1 MQVIAV
7 VLRLILSPEEK
18 MNRELRESKYQWD
31 ASDYA
36 DHSTVQQKWAKEL
49 LGKLNLT
56 GNESLLDIGCGDGKV
71 TAEIASYLKD
81 GNVVGIDNSE
91 EMISLAKNKFPSIT
105 YPNLSFIKQ
114 DARSL
119 SFCQEFD
126 VVFSN
131 AVLHWVLDHRP
142 VLKGI
147 YQALKPNGWV
157 VVQMGGKGNAS
168 QVVEVVNEIMEKDAW
183 KGHFEYFS
191 FPYGFYSP
199 EEYEPWLIEAGFGI
213 VSLEL
218 KPKNMVHENKDK
230 FKGWFRTTWL
240 PYLHRIPLKLQ
251 ENFID
256 IVTDKFLAR
265 YPQDQEGK
273 INTKMQRLEFVATK

>member
-1 MQVIAV
+1 M
-7 VLRLILSPEEK
+7 K
-18 MNRELRESKYQWD
+18 RELRESKYQWD

-36 DHSTVQQKWAKEL
+36 NHSTVQQKWAKEL
-49 LGKLNLT
+49 IDKLNLT

-71 TAEIASYLKD
+71 TAEIASYLKV
-81 GNVVGIDNSE
+81 GNVVGIDNSD
-91 EMISLAKNKFPSIT
+91 EMISLAKNKFPSIK

-119 SFCQEFD
+119 SFSQEFD

-147 YQALKPNGWV
+147 YQALKLNGWV
-157 VVQMGGKGNAS
+157 IVQMGGKGNAF
-168 QVVEVVNEIMEKDAW
+168 QVVEVVNEIMKKDAW
-183 KGHFEYFS
+183 KGYFENFS

-199 EEYEPWLIEAGFGI
+199 EEYEPWLKETGFGI
-213 VSLEL
+213 ISLEL
-218 KPKNMVHENKDK
+218 KPKNMVHENKEK

-240 PYLHRIPLKLQ
+240 PYLHRIPLKSR

-256 IVTDKFLAR
+256 VVTEKYLAR
-265 YPQDQEGK
+265 YFLNQEDK